1 MRFTEASG
9 RKVVSTS
16 TAETVGH
23 ISEFVVDPQSH
34 SVVALIL
41 KKSGDGDTL
50 LWSAITAFGD
60 DAVTVAGAEVVT
72 ESNPALA
79 ALSGKDK
86 RVLGKRVLT
95 AVGEDLG
102 EVVDVYFDPASG
114 AIAALVV
121 PGGELAGES
130 LIGIGS
136 YAVIVH
142 PAP

>member
-1 MRFTEASG
+1 MRFTEANG

-41 KKSGDGDTL
+41 KKGGDGDTL
-50 LWSAITAFGD
+50 LWSAITAFGE

-72 ESNPALA
+72 ESNPAIA
-79 ALSGKDK
+79 ALSGKEK
-86 RVLGKRVLT
+86 RLLGKRVLT
-95 AVGEDLG
+95 SVGEDLG
-102 EVVDVYFDPASG
+102 DVADVYFDPATG
-114 AIAALVV
+114 TIAALVV
-121 PGGELAGES
+121 PGSELAGQS

-142 PAP
+142 PTP